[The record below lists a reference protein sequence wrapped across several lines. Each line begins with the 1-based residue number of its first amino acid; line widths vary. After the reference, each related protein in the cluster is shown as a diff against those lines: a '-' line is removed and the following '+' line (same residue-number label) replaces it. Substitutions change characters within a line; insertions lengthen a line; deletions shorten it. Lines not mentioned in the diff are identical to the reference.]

1 MKTVVVTDGKYRASL
16 AAVRV
21 LGAAGY
27 PVVVTQTREDSPTVP
42 ASFRSRYTARSVW
55 IDGSSKDADYPQRLL
70 LLLKTLEHPVLF
82 CTGAD
87 TLNQV
92 SRHREDFAPLAD
104 FLIAEPEVLDQLND
118 KACVHRRCLELDIPV
133 PRSYDAQPE
142 TYPVVIK
149 PHCGEKFGLK
159 ARDRYVIAQNPTEFQ
174 EKYQAMARYGPPIVQ
189 EKLEGDGEGADL
201 LLGPEGELLCALCHR
216 RLREYPVT
224 GGPSTCCVSFYDEA
238 MIRQSHALL
247 KSFGFVGM
255 AMVEWKG
262 RRVLE
267 VNPRVWGSFPL
278 TACCGSPYT
287 LRYAQAAAGE
297 AVSYTPQDFQSGVK
311 MRFLFNDGAATL
323 GYLRRGDWKR
333 AMGGVTDFF
342 RVREAF
348 DQKDDRGAYRAYLKN
363 SLRKR

>member
-16 AAVRV
+16 AAVRT
-21 LGAAGY
+21 LGAAGHR
-27 PVVVTQTREDSPTVP
+27 VVVTQTRADSPTVP
-42 ASFRSRYTARSVW
+42 ASFRSRYTAQGCW
-55 IDGSSKDADYPQRLL
+55 IDGSAKDTDYPQRLL
-70 LLLKTLEHPVLF
+70 RLLKTLEHPVLF

-87 TLNQV
+87 TLHQV
-92 SRHREDFAPLAD
+92 SRHRADFAPLAD
-104 FLIAEPEVLDQLND
+104 FLIAPPEVLDQLND
-118 KACVHRRCLELDIPV
+118 KARVHQRCLELGIPV
-133 PRSYDAQPE
+133 PRSYDGPPE
-142 TYPVVIK
+142 SYPVVIK
-149 PHCGEKFGLK
+149 PPCGEKFGLK
-159 ARDRYVIAQNPTEFQ
+159 ARDRYVIARDPAEYQQ
-174 EKYQAMARYGPPIVQ
+174 HYQAMGRYGPPIVQ
-189 EKLEGDGEGADL
+189 EKLDGDGEGADL

-224 GGPSTCCVSFYDEA
+224 GGPSTCCVSFFDEE

-278 TACCGSPYT
+278 TACCGSPYA
-287 LRYAQAAAGE
+287 LRYAQAAAGTAE
-297 AVSYTPQDFQSGVK
+297 AYVPQDFRSGVK
-311 MRFLFNDGAATL
+311 MRFVFNDAAAVL

-333 AMGGVTDFF
+333 AMGGAADFF

-348 DQKDDRGAYRAYLKN
+348 DQKDDPGAYRAYLKN